1 MTVLDADGIR
11 AGLDGVTRARLELLE
26 TFDEI
31 DSTNS
36 YLMQQVQPRPGSARV
51 AATLNQ
57 TAGRGRYG
65 KKWLSPP
72 GSGLCLSIAYTF
84 VREPENLPAL
94 TLAIGLG
101 VIKALQVCGVD
112 GVMLKWPNDLVLN
125 GGKLGGILT
134 EAHASGTKTIS
145 IVTGIGVNIDV
156 GAGFER
162 QLEPNLA
169 LPVADLSAC
178 GTELPTHDRMTAHLI
193 NATNSTFAEYEAC
206 GFAPFLRR
214 WLAYDWLQGQN
225 VTVDIQQR
233 YLSGVV
239 AGIDEEGALL
249 IDSDTEE
256 RLRVTSGSVVAATR
270 VGDTA

>member
-1 MTVLDADGIR
+1 MTILDLDGIE
-11 AGLDGVTRARLELLE
+11 AGLDGVTRKRLELLE

-36 YLMQQVQPRPGSARV
+36 YLMQQAEPRPGSIRV

-72 GSGLCLSIAYTF
+72 GSGLCLSVAYTF
-84 VREPENLPAL
+84 VRKPENVPAL

-101 VIKALQVCGVD
+101 AIKALTACNVD

-134 EAHASGTKTIS
+134 EAHASNTKAIS
-145 IVTGIGVNIDV
+145 IVTGIGINIDV
-156 GAGFER
+156 AAGFEDKLGPER
-162 QLEPNLA
+162 T
-169 LPVADLSAC
+169 LPAADLYAC
-178 GTELPTHDRMTAHLI
+178 DAELPTHDRITAHLI
-193 NATNSTFAEYEAC
+193 NSTYSTFAEYEAC
-206 GFAPFLRR
+206 GFAPFFSR
-214 WLAYDWLQGQN
+214 WLVHDWLQGQN
-225 VTVDIQQR
+225 VTVDVQQR
-233 YLSGVV
+233 HFSGVA
-239 AGIDEEGALL
+239 AGIDDDGALL
-249 IDSDTEE
+249 LDPDEGE

-270 VGDTA
+270 VGARA